1 MWIAVHTTPK
11 TTTSNEAIV
20 QPVRSLPS
28 CSSVKP
34 PNVTAAKTSSATAA
48 IAR

>member
-11 TTTSNEAIV
+11 ATTSSEATV
-20 QPVRSLPS
+20 QPFRSVPS
-28 CSSVKP
+28 RSSVKP